1 MRISDF
7 IARTITRRRALVWCG
22 IALLTVTCAAILI
35 TSLRL
40 DSEIFNILPGRFS
53 SVQGLKI
60 YDHDFEQTRELTFA
74 LVCSP
79 QDLDKLEDFAPLF
92 AERLRRQPWCARAL
106 AGSPMT
112 TPDGIRDLQSIAVPL
127 LLNLE
132 PRAFDEAISILQPD
146 KIRDR
151 LQRLRQQIEAGSPRP
166 QFELSFDPLGLIAP
180 ALKPFAQSTAIEQ
193 EQPLTSPDHTMRIF
207 LVVTNQTSISAF
219 ECQRLMR
226 HVNEFRNTAAEG
238 WDGSRPLQI
247 LVTGRSAFVSEISLS
262 MRYDVVATLLGSVVL
277 VGTIFFAGFRRWLP
291 LVGMAFCLLLSC
303 LVALTAGQLLF
314 GRLSM
319 ISVGFCAI
327 LVGLGV
333 DFAILTIGRYYQACA
348 DGEPHR
354 RAIATSVAKLGR
366 AVFFGALTTA
376 VGFLALVLS
385 GAMSFS
391 ELGVLIA
398 IGIFVAGL
406 FMCSILFLF
415 VRDDRRS
422 TDILPVGP
430 AGILPASSTN
440 SARAESVKPVLPGET
455 PTAPTGRMPVPQRD
469 WLFELVRNYVRW
481 TVARPAPM
489 LICSGAVLLLLTAI
503 GFSPVPP
510 LRFEG
515 STRSLQPKNIRANRA
530 LDIIMQKM
538 PVRWEPVLAI
548 VRGADPQQLHDYWQN
563 ISAHWRELQASGKI
577 NGFSTPAALCPSPIW
592 MEQNRESLRT
602 VNFQIANKTLT
613 QTLEAEGFTVEAF
626 APAFTLLY
634 DLQRVSDPSAPLP
647 DWRTQLPKTSSWWFL
662 IDRYF
667 GKNPLLTTG
676 FVTTNQRL
684 ITHQQSQAL
693 ERDLPALGVPMIL
706 TGWAYV
712 LADLQPWS
720 HHQLLLIS
728 ALMAIFD
735 VSLLAILYRDLRL
748 WLIQVI
754 TLAFGI
760 GAMIASM
767 KLLHIHLNLLN
778 VLSFRLVLAIG
789 VDYGIYIV
797 LIWQKTRDIEH
808 DIAGVIKPVLLA
820 GLTALSGFGSLAL
833 ARNPALTGLGIA
845 CAIGIFWSLV
855 ATIFFT
861 LPAMAATKPKPVY
874 SANAGATL

>member
-7 IARTITRRRALVWCG
+7 IAQTVTQRRALVWCG
-22 IALLTVTCAAILI
+22 VAVLTIVCIATLV

-40 DSEIFNILPGRFS
+40 DSEIFNVLPGRFP

-74 LVCSP
+74 LVCDP
-79 QDLDKLEDFAPLF
+79 QDVDKLEEFASLF
-92 AERLRRQPWCARAL
+92 AERLRGQAWCARVL
-106 AGSPMT
+106 AGSPMAT
-112 TPDGIRDLQSIAVPL
+112 ADGIRDLQSIAVPL

-132 PRAFDEAISILQPD
+132 PGAFDEAISILQPD

-151 LQRLRQQIEAGSPRP
+151 LHRLRQQIEAGSPRP
-166 QFELSFDPLGLIAP
+166 QFELSFDPLGLITP
-180 ALKPFAQSTAIEQ
+180 ALKPFSQSTASEQ
-193 EQPLTSPDHTMRIF
+193 EQPLTSPDRTMRIF

-226 HVNEFRNTAAEG
+226 RVNEFRKTAAEG

-291 LVGMAFCLLLSC
+291 LVGMALCLLLSC
-303 LVALTAGQLLF
+303 VVALTAGQLLF

-333 DFAILTIGRYYQACA
+333 DFAILTIGRYHQARA
-348 DGEPHR
+348 DGEPHQQ
-354 RAIATSVAKLGR
+354 AIATSVAKLGR

-422 TDILPVGP
+422 TD
-430 AGILPASSTN
+430 
-440 SARAESVKPVLPGET
+440 
-455 PTAPTGRMPVPQRD
+455 TAKMPVSPHD
-469 WLFELVRNYVRW
+469 WLFDLVGRYVAWIVR
-481 TVARPAPM
+481 RPAPM
-489 LICSGAVLLLLTAI
+489 LIFSCAVLLLLTAI

-510 LRFEG
+510 LQFEAN
-515 STRSLQPKNIRANRA
+515 TRSLQPKNIRASQA
-530 LDIIMQKM
+530 LDTIMKKM
-538 PVRWEPVLAI
+538 PIRWEPVLAI
-548 VRGADPQQLHDYWQN
+548 VRGTNQQQLHDYWEK
-563 ISAHWRELQASGKI
+563 ISSHWKEVQEAGKI
-577 NGFSTPAALCPSPIW
+577 KGFSTPAALCPSPIW
-592 MEQNRESLRT
+592 MEQNRERLRGI
-602 VNFQIANKTLT
+602 NFQAAHQALT
-613 QTLEAEGFTVEAF
+613 ETLEAEGFAVEAF
-626 APAFTLLY
+626 TPAFALLN
-634 DLQRVSDPSAPLP
+634 DLQRIADPNVPLP
-647 DWRTQLPKTSSWWFL
+647 NWRPQLPESSSWWFL
-662 IDRYF
+662 VDRFF
-667 GKNPLLTTG
+667 GQDPLLTTG
-676 FVTTNQRL
+676 FVTTNEPL
-684 ITHQQSQAL
+684 TTHEQSKELQG
-693 ERDLPALGVPMIL
+693 DLSVAEVPMIL

-720 HHQLLLIS
+720 HHQLLIIS

-735 VSLLAILYRDLRL
+735 ISLLAILYRDVRL

-760 GAMIASM
+760 GAMIATM
-767 KLLHIHLNLLN
+767 KLWNIHLNLLN

-789 VDYGIYIV
+789 VDYGIYVV
-797 LIWQKTRDIEH
+797 LVWQKTH
-808 DIAGVIKPVLLA
+808 DVQHDVAGVVKPVLLA
-820 GLTALSGFGSLAL
+820 GLTAISGFGSLAL

-845 CAIGIFWSLV
+845 CTIGIFWSLV

-861 LPAMAATKPKPVY
+861 LPAMAAAKPKEY
-874 SANAGATL
+874 HRDT

>member
-7 IARTITRRRALVWCG
+7 IARMVTQRRPLVWCG
-22 IALLTVTCAAILI
+22 VAVLVVVCGAILV

-40 DSEIFNILPGRFS
+40 DSEIFNVLPGKFA
-53 SVQGLKI
+53 SVQGLKT

-74 LVCSP
+74 VVSDP
-79 QDLDKLEDFAPLF
+79 QDVDKLDEFAPVF
-92 AERLRRQPWCARAL
+92 SERLHQQPWCARML

-112 TPDGIRDLQSIAVPL
+112 TADGIRDLQSIAVPL

-132 PRAFDEAISILQPD
+132 PSAFDEAMSILQPD

-151 LQRLRQQIEAGSPRP
+151 LHRLREQIEAGSPRP
-166 QFELSFDPLGLIAP
+166 EFELSFDPLGLIAP

-193 EQPLTSPDHTMRIF
+193 EQPLTSPDRTMRIF
-207 LVVTNQTSISAF
+207 LVVTNQKSISAF

-226 HVNEFRNTAAEG
+226 QVDEFRRNAAEG
-238 WDGSRPLQI
+238 WEGSHPLQI

-291 LVGMAFCLLLSC
+291 LLGMAFCLLLSC
-303 LVALTAGQLLF
+303 VVALTAGQLFF

-333 DFAILTIGRYYQACA
+333 DFAILTIGRYYQARA
-348 DGEPHR
+348 DGEPHQQ
-354 RAIATSVAKLGR
+354 AIATSVAKLGR

-415 VRDDRRS
+415 VREHG
-422 TDILPVGP
+422 TV
-430 AGILPASSTN
+430 AH
-440 SARAESVKPVLPGET
+440 
-455 PTAPTGRMPVPQRD
+455 D
-469 WLFELVRNYVRW
+469 WLFDLVATYVRSI
-481 TVARPAPM
+481 VRRPGPI
-489 LICSGAVLLLLTAI
+489 LIFSCAVLLLISAI
-503 GFSPVPP
+503 GFSPIPP
-510 LRFEG
+510 LQFEA
-515 STRSLQPKNIRANRA
+515 STRSLQPKNIRASQA
-530 LDIIMQKM
+530 LDSIMKKM

-548 VRGADPQQLHDYWQN
+548 VRGTNEQQLHDDWQR
-563 ISAHWRELQASGKI
+563 ISAHWRELQSAGKI
-577 NGFSTPAALCPSPIW
+577 KGFSTPAALCPSPTW
-592 MEQNRESLRT
+592 MQQNRDRLRGI
-602 VNFQIANKTLT
+602 NFPAARETLT
-613 QTLEAEGFTVEAF
+613 ETLEADGFSVEAF
-626 APAFTLLY
+626 APAFALL
-634 DLQRVSDPSAPLP
+634 DGLQRIADPTGPLP
-647 DWRTQLPKTSSWWFL
+647 NWRSQLPESSSWWFL

-667 GKNPLLTTG
+667 GQDPLLTTG
-676 FVTTNQRL
+676 FVTTNEPL
-684 ITHQQSQAL
+684 ITNEQSGELQ
-693 ERDLPALGVPMIL
+693 RDLSVAGVSMIL
-706 TGWAYV
+706 TGWTYV

-720 HHQLLLIS
+720 HHQLLIIS

-735 VSLLAILYRDLRL
+735 ISLLAILYRDVRL
-748 WLIQVI
+748 WLIQIV

-760 GAMIASM
+760 GAMIATM
-767 KLLHIHLNLLN
+767 KLLNIHLNLLN

-789 VDYGIYIV
+789 VDYGIYVV
-797 LIWQKTRDIEH
+797 LVWQKTRDIQHEV
-808 DIAGVIKPVLLA
+808 AGVLKPVLLA
-820 GLTALSGFGSLAL
+820 GLTAISGFGSLAL

-845 CAIGIFWSLV
+845 CAIGIFWSLI

-861 LPAMAATKPKPVY
+861 LPAMAAVKPK
-874 SANAGATL
+874 G

>member
-1 MRISDF
+1 MPISDF

-22 IALLTVTCAAILI
+22 IALLTVTCGAILI

-40 DSEIFNILPGRFS
+40 DSEIFNVLPDCFS

-79 QDLDKLEDFAPLF
+79 QDLDKLEDFAPVF

-151 LQRLRQQIEAGSPRP
+151 LQRLRQQVEAGSPQS

-193 EQPLTSPDHTMRIF
+193 EQPLTSPDRTMRIF

-226 HVNEFRNTAAEG
+226 HVNEFRDTAAKG

-333 DFAILTIGRYYQACA
+333 DFAILTIGRYYQARE
-348 DGEPHR
+348 DGEPHQE
-354 RAIATSVAKLGR
+354 AIATSIAKLGR

-415 VRDDRRS
+415 VRKQQH
-422 TDILPVGP
+422 V
-430 AGILPASSTN
+430 AGH
-440 SARAESVKPVLPGET
+440 
-455 PTAPTGRMPVPQRD
+455 D
-469 WLFELVRNYVRW
+469 WLFELVRRYVRW

-489 LICSGAVLLLLTAI
+489 LICSSAVLLLLTAF

-510 LRFEG
+510 LRFEA

-548 VRGADPQQLHDYWQN
+548 VRGADSQELHDYWQK
-563 ISAHWRELQASGKI
+563 ISTHWRELQSAGKI
-577 NGFSTPAALCPSPIW
+577 KGFSTPAALCPSRIW
-592 MEQNRESLRT
+592 MERNREALRT
-602 VNFQIANKTLT
+602 VNFQIANETLT
-613 QTLEAEGFTVEAF
+613 QTLEAEGFSVDAF
-626 APAFTLLY
+626 APAFTLLN
-634 DLQRVSDPSAPLP
+634 DLQRVSDSSAPLTN
-647 DWRTQLPKTSSWWFL
+647 WRTQLPKSSSWWFL

-667 GKNPLLTTG
+667 GENPLLTTG
-676 FVTTNQRL
+676 FVTTNERL
-684 ITHQQSQAL
+684 ITHEQTQEL
-693 ERDLPALGVPMIL
+693 ERDLHAVGVPMIL

-735 VSLLAILYRDLRL
+735 VSLLAVLYRDLRL

-789 VDYGIYIV
+789 VDYGIYTV

-808 DIAGVIKPVLLA
+808 DVAGVIKPVLLA

-861 LPAMAATKPKPVY
+861 LPAMAAIKPKPVHSA
-874 SANAGATL
+874 SANTTL

>member
-7 IARTITRRRALVWCG
+7 IARTITQRRALVWCG

-40 DSEIFNILPGRFS
+40 DSEIFNVLPGRFS

-92 AERLRRQPWCARAL
+92 AERLLRQPWCARAL

-333 DFAILTIGRYYQACA
+333 DFAILTIGRYYQARA

-354 RAIATSVAKLGR
+354 QAIATSVAKLGR

-406 FMCSILFLF
+406 FMCSIVFLF
-415 VRDDRRS
+415 VREQQHA
-422 TDILPVGP
+422 VG
-430 AGILPASSTN
+430 N
-440 SARAESVKPVLPGET
+440 
-455 PTAPTGRMPVPQRD
+455 D
-469 WLFELVRNYVRW
+469 WLFELIRNYVRW

-808 DIAGVIKPVLLA
+808 DVAGVIKPVLLA

-874 SANAGATL
+874 SGNADTTL

>member
-1 MRISDF
+1 MLSVVC
-7 IARTITRRRALVWCG
+7 L
-22 IALLTVTCAAILI
+22 AILI

-40 DSEIFNILPGRFS
+40 DSEIFNVLPGKFS

-74 LVCSP
+74 VVCDP
-79 QDLDKLEDFAPLF
+79 RDIDNLEEFAPVF
-92 AERLRRQPWCARAL
+92 AERLRRQPWAERVL
-106 AGSPMT
+106 AGSPMA
-112 TPDGIRDLQSIAVPL
+112 TPEGIRDLQTIAVPL

-132 PRAFDEAISILQPD
+132 RSAFDEAMSLLRPE

-151 LQRLRQQIEAGSPRP
+151 LHRLRQQIEAGSPRP
-166 QFELSFDPLGLIAP
+166 EFELSFDPLGLIAP

-193 EQPLTSPDHTMRIF
+193 EQPLSSPDRTMRIF
-207 LVVTNQTSISAF
+207 LVVANQTSISAF

-226 HVNEFRNTAAEG
+226 RVNEFRKTAAEG

-277 VGTIFFAGFRRWLP
+277 VSTIFFAGFRRWLP

-333 DFAILTIGRYYQACA
+333 DFAILTIGRYYQARA

-354 RAIATSVAKLGR
+354 QAIATSIATLGR

-376 VGFLALVLS
+376 VGFLALALS

-415 VRDDRRS
+415 VREQQDA
-422 TDILPVGP
+422 I
-430 AGILPASSTN
+430 AH
-440 SARAESVKPVLPGET
+440 
-455 PTAPTGRMPVPQRD
+455 D
-469 WLFELVRNYVRW
+469 WLFELVRKYVRW

-489 LICSGAVLLLLTAI
+489 LILSVAILLLLMAI

-510 LRFEG
+510 LEFEA
-515 STRSLQPKNIRANRA
+515 STRSLQPKNIRASRA
-530 LDIIMQKM
+530 LEAIMEKM

-548 VRGADPQQLHDYWQN
+548 VRGADSQQLHEYWQK
-563 ISAHWRELQASGKI
+563 ISAHWRELQTAGKI
-577 NGFSTPAALCPSPIW
+577 KGFSTPAALCPSPIW
-592 MEQNRESLRT
+592 MERNRKALRA
-602 VNFQIANKTLT
+602 VNFQTAHEALT

-626 APAFTLLY
+626 APAFTLLD

-647 DWRTQLPKTSSWWFL
+647 NWRTQLPKSSSWWFL

-667 GKNPLLTTG
+667 GQDPLLTTG
-676 FVTTNQRL
+676 FVTTNGL
-684 ITHQQSQAL
+684 LTTHAQSDQL
-693 ERDLPALGVPMIL
+693 GRELPVAGVPMIL
-706 TGWAYV
+706 TGWTYV

-735 VSLLAILYRDLRL
+735 ISLLAILYRDLRL

-754 TLAFGI
+754 TLTFGI

-789 VDYGIYIV
+789 VDYGIYVV
-797 LIWQKTRDIEH
+797 LVWQKTH
-808 DIAGVIKPVLLA
+808 DIDHDVAGVVKPVLLA
-820 GLTALSGFGSLAL
+820 GLTAISGFGSLAL

-845 CAIGIFWSLV
+845 CAIGIFWSLL

-861 LPAMAATKPKPVY
+861 LPAMAAAKLR
-874 SANAGATL
+874 AATRTA

>member
-7 IARTITRRRALVWCG
+7 IARTITQRRALVWCG
-22 IALLTVTCAAILI
+22 ITLLTVTCAAILI

-40 DSEIFNILPGRFS
+40 DSEIFNVLPGRFS

-151 LQRLRQQIEAGSPRP
+151 LQRLRQQVEAGSPRP
-166 QFELSFDPLGLIAP
+166 QFELSFDPLGLITP

-333 DFAILTIGRYYQACA
+333 DFAILTIGRYYQARA

-354 RAIATSVAKLGR
+354 QAIATSVAKLGR

-510 LRFEG
+510 LRFEA

-538 PVRWEPVLAI
+538 PVRWGPVLAI

-563 ISAHWRELQASGKI
+563 ISAHWRELQGSGKI

-626 APAFTLLY
+626 APAFALLY
-634 DLQRVSDPSAPLP
+634 DLQRVSDSSAPLP
-647 DWRTQLPKTSSWWFL
+647 NWRTQLPKTSSWWFL

-667 GKNPLLTTG
+667 GKNPFLTTG
-676 FVTTNQRL
+676 FVTTNQPL
-684 ITHQQSQAL
+684 ITHEQSQEL
-693 ERDLPALGVPMIL
+693 ERDLPELGVPMTL

-808 DIAGVIKPVLLA
+808 DVAGVIKPVLLA

-874 SANAGATL
+874 SGNADTTL

>member
-1 MRISDF
+1 
-7 IARTITRRRALVWCG
+7 
-22 IALLTVTCAAILI
+22 
-35 TSLRL
+35 
-40 DSEIFNILPGRFS
+40 
-53 SVQGLKI
+53 
-60 YDHDFEQTRELTFA
+60 
-74 LVCSP
+74 
-79 QDLDKLEDFAPLF
+79 
-92 AERLRRQPWCARAL
+92 
-106 AGSPMT
+106 
-112 TPDGIRDLQSIAVPL
+112 
-127 LLNLE
+127 
-132 PRAFDEAISILQPD
+132 
-146 KIRDR
+146 
-151 LQRLRQQIEAGSPRP
+151 
-166 QFELSFDPLGLIAP
+166 
-180 ALKPFAQSTAIEQ
+180 
-193 EQPLTSPDHTMRIF
+193 
-207 LVVTNQTSISAF
+207 
-219 ECQRLMR
+219 
-226 HVNEFRNTAAEG
+226 
-238 WDGSRPLQI
+238 
-247 LVTGRSAFVSEISLS
+247 
-262 MRYDVVATLLGSVVL
+262 
-277 VGTIFFAGFRRWLP
+277 
-291 LVGMAFCLLLSC
+291 
-303 LVALTAGQLLF
+303 
-314 GRLSM
+314 
-319 ISVGFCAI
+319 
-327 LVGLGV
+327 
-333 DFAILTIGRYYQACA
+333 
-348 DGEPHR
+348 
-354 RAIATSVAKLGR
+354 
-366 AVFFGALTTA
+366 
-376 VGFLALVLS
+376 
-385 GAMSFS
+385 
-391 ELGVLIA
+391 
-398 IGIFVAGL
+398 
-406 FMCSILFLF
+406 
-415 VRDDRRS
+415 
-422 TDILPVGP
+422 
-430 AGILPASSTN
+430 
-440 SARAESVKPVLPGET
+440 
-455 PTAPTGRMPVPQRD
+455 MPVPQHD
-469 WLFELVRNYVRW
+469 WLFELARKYVRW

-510 LRFEG
+510 LRFEA

-530 LDIIMQKM
+530 LDIIMQEM

-577 NGFSTPAALCPSPIW
+577 DGFSTPAALCPSPIW
-592 MEQNRESLRT
+592 AEQNRESLRT

-613 QTLEAEGFTVEAF
+613 ETLEAEGFTVEAF
-626 APAFTLLY
+626 APAFALLY
-634 DLQRVSDPSAPLP
+634 DLQRVSDSSAPLP
-647 DWRTQLPKTSSWWFL
+647 NWRTQLPKTSSWWFL

-676 FVTTNQRL
+676 FVATNQRL
-684 ITHQQSQAL
+684 ITHEQSQKL

-808 DIAGVIKPVLLA
+808 DVAGVIKPVLLA

-874 SANAGATL
+874 SGNADTTL